1 MVPLILFVCSGTTCR
16 SPMAEALFRLALRP
30 GAPWRA
36 ASAGLAA
43 HAGGRACA
51 EAVQAVAEAGG
62 DLKGHSSQPVT
73 EALLREAYAVIAMTP
88 AQADQLIQRFPSV
101 RDRLFLLR
109 AFDPSSP
116 LHAAVDDPFCGSIA
130 DYRRC
135 RDLICEALPGL
146 LTYLDRNAGETA
158 RSP

>member
-1 MVPLILFVCSGTTCR
+1 MAPLILFVCSGNTCR
-16 SPMAEALFRLALRP
+16 SPMAEVLFRLALRP

-43 HAGGRACA
+43 HVGGRACA

-62 DLKGHSSQPVT
+62 DLKGHRSQPVT
-73 EALLREAYAVIAMTP
+73 ETLLREAYAVIAMTP

-109 AFDPSSP
+109 AFDPCSP
-116 LHAAVDDPFCGSIA
+116 Q
-130 DYRRC
+130 
-135 RDLICEALPGL
+135 
-146 LTYLDRNAGETA
+146 
-158 RSP
+158 

>member
-1 MVPLILFVCSGTTCR
+1 MVPLILFVCSGNTCR

-62 DLKGHSSQPVT
+62 DLKGH
-73 EALLREAYAVIAMTP
+73 
-88 AQADQLIQRFPSV
+88 
-101 RDRLFLLR
+101 
-109 AFDPSSP
+109 
-116 LHAAVDDPFCGSIA
+116 
-130 DYRRC
+130 
-135 RDLICEALPGL
+135 
-146 LTYLDRNAGETA
+146 
-158 RSP
+158 